1 MLCYLPAF
9 KEPGMKRSGNLRR
22 FALVALA
29 AMYATPASAQSYV
42 SDAEPFINAVRDR
55 DGDKAT
61 EIIGTRPSVVNTRN
75 AKGQTAL
82 NIALSRSDDLWTR
95 FLMGNGA
102 DPNLQDSNGDTPLIV
117 AARVGY
123 NDAIE
128 LLLHYGA
135 KVDLA
140 NKMGETPLI
149 VAVQQ
154 RELNAVKLLLAKGAN
169 PDKTDSAAGYSARE
183 YAKRD
188 TRTPQILA
196 AIEEAGKGKPK
207 QAKST
212 DLNSFTL
219 KPDSQ

>member
-1 MLCYLPAF
+1 
-9 KEPGMKRSGNLRR
+9 MKRSGKLRR

-29 AMYATPASAQSYV
+29 AAIYAAPAGAQSYV

-61 EIIGTRPSVVNTRN
+61 EVLSSRPSVVNTRN
-75 AKGQTAL
+75 AKGETAL
-82 NIALSRSDDLWTR
+82 NIVLARSDDLWTR
-95 FLMGNGA
+95 FLMGSGA
-102 DPNLQDSNGDTPLIV
+102 DVNLQDSRGDTPLIA

-123 NDAIE
+123 TDAIE
-128 LLLHYGA
+128 MLLSRGA
-135 KVDLA
+135 KVELA

-154 RELNAVKLLLAKGAN
+154 RELEAVKLLLAKGAN
-169 PDKTDSAAGYSARE
+169 PDKADSAAGYSARD

-196 AIEEAGKGKPK
+196 AIEASGKAKPK
-207 QAKST
+207 QAKSD
-212 DLNSFTL
+212 DLDSFTL
-219 KPDSQ
+219 KPRSQ

>member
-1 MLCYLPAF
+1 
-9 KEPGMKRSGNLRR
+9 MKRSGNLKR
-22 FALVALA
+22 FALAALA
-29 AMYATPASAQSYV
+29 ATMIAAPAWGQSYV

-61 EIIGTRPSVVNTRN
+61 EILNTRPTVVNTRN
-75 AKGQTAL
+75 AKGETAL
-82 NIALSRSDDLWTR
+82 NIAIARSDDLWTR

-102 DPNLQDSNGDTPLIV
+102 DPNLQDSRGDTPLIA

-154 RELNAVKLLLAKGAN
+154 RELDAVKLLLAKGAN
-169 PDKTDSAAGYSARE
+169 PDKADSAAGYSARD

-188 TRTPQILA
+188 TRTPQLLA
-196 AIEEAGKGKPK
+196 AIDAAAAAKPK
-207 QAKST
+207 AAPAKKSD
-212 DLNSFTL
+212 DLDSFTL
-219 KPDSQ
+219 KPQ